1 MKKTLLISLVF
12 ALAGTFAFSENAN
25 TIEVKSKISQ
35 VTVYADRAVIERTA
49 ELELQP
55 GSYNVIFNELP
66 VTLDENS
73 VRAKGAGP
81 AKITGTQSTYYFVE
95 KPKDERVRALQDKLQ
110 GLTDQDKV
118 IADTLETLRQEREF
132 LASIKAQS
140 PDKVSKE
147 LIKERPQVNDFKSIA
162 AFLKESLTANSD
174 STRQTELQRRD
185 LTDKIRVAENE
196 LNQIYREPRL
206 QYRKGIVA
214 LDVEKA
220 GKITVTITYLI
231 WNANWQPRY
240 DVRILPEEGKVEI
253 TYKAFVAQNTG
264 ENWDN
269 VNLVL
274 STAQPSVSGRIPELL
289 AWNLNIYA
297 PPPPPMA
304 SAPAAPGMMG
314 MMRAEKSA
322 DKMQKGDF
330 ERDEMNDMAKS
341 NAVAN
346 QAVAQAVERGTA
358 VFFEIEKPENIP
370 SDGSQHKTTI
380 AVETFKTD
388 MVYESNPKL
397 SPYAYLKSTI
407 TNNTSY
413 PFLAGP
419 MNIFLGADFIGTSWT
434 KTIASSEKFDAY
446 LGIDENIKIE
456 RKQDRKYQE
465 TIGGLFSSSKTR
477 KYYGYTITVQN
488 FKKEPVTLQ
497 LADQLPVPLTED
509 ITVELVKTTV
519 EPSEKTREGFL
530 KWNFTLKPNEKKEI
544 YFEFAVNA
552 PEGQEV
558 YGLE

>member
-1 MKKTLLISLVF
+1 MKKTLLILLVF

-55 GSYNVIFNELP
+55 GSYSVVFNELP

-73 VRAKGAGP
+73 VRAKGTGP

-110 GLTDQDKV
+110 VLTDQDKV
-118 IADTLETLRQEREF
+118 IVDTLEILRQEREF
-132 LASIKAQS
+132 LVSIKAQS

-162 AFLKESLTANSD
+162 SFLKESLTANSE
-174 STRQTELQRRD
+174 STRQSELQRRD

-220 GKITVTITYLI
+220 GKVTVTITYLI

-240 DVRILPEEGKVEI
+240 DVRILPDEGKVEI

-297 PPPPPMA
+297 PPPPVMVN
-304 SAPAAPGMMG
+304 APGTLSARLEQPKM
-314 MMRAEKSA
+314 KSL
-322 DKMQKGDF
+322 DKANR
-330 ERDEMNDMAKS
+330 EEDEDYSKDAKEQGF
-341 NAVAN
+341 VA
-346 QAVAQAVERGTA
+346 QTAVAQAVERGTA
-358 VFFEIEKPENIP
+358 VFFEIEKPETIP

-388 MVYESNPKL
+388 MVYEANPKL

-456 RKQDRKYQE
+456 RKQDKKYQE
-465 TIGGLFSSSKTR
+465 TTGGLFSSSKTR

-497 LADQLPVPLTED
+497 LADQLPVPLTEE

-519 EPSEKTREGFL
+519 EPSEKTKEGFL

-552 PEGQEV
+552 PEGQTV